1 MIAKIVLLVILVTIP
16 FAQLDACAEKI
27 YAVDLDCV
35 SQEFNTGYYWP
46 SIDEV
51 YKLILSKVEEYDK
64 EKVIVSCLP
73 YINHE
78 ELGWAVAAL
87 FPDDDK
93 GMMRGYYDIVNG
105 YDIGAFCSGAWCDV
119 CTIEEYNSYASKYSL
134 VKQKTDAWMNKY
146 GPWQLWD
153 YTIKAEF
160 YSRFHCKPVDEPF
173 FFEWYNE
180 FFRNMECGLPDEEHP
195 YEMARLAV
203 EKALCE
209 TYGILPEQIQQLGL
223 DARYILHKS
232 TNTHGHWVFA
242 YWIKLKKD
250 NELYWARLCEAQLD
264 EDGSATVCEGASPEL
279 MSLLLTYSDSMLVR

>member
-1 MIAKIVLLVILVTIP
+1 
-16 FAQLDACAEKI
+16 
-27 YAVDLDCV
+27 
-35 SQEFNTGYYWP
+35 
-46 SIDEV
+46 
-51 YKLILSKVEEYDK
+51 
-64 EKVIVSCLP
+64 
-73 YINHE
+73 
-78 ELGWAVAAL
+78 
-87 FPDDDK
+87 
-93 GMMRGYYDIVNG
+93 
-105 YDIGAFCSGAWCDV
+105 
-119 CTIEEYNSYASKYSL
+119 
-134 VKQKTDAWMNKY
+134 
-146 GPWQLWD
+146 
-153 YTIKAEF
+153 
-160 YSRFHCKPVDEPF
+160 
-173 FFEWYNE
+173 
-180 FFRNMECGLPDEEHP
+180 MECGLPDEEHP